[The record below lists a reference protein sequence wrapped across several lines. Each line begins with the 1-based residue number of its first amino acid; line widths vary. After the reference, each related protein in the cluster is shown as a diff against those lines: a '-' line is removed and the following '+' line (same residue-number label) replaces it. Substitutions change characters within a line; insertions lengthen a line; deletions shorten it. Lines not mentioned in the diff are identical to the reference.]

1 MANVSIPAT
10 PLASTKTTTTIGSL
24 ETNMS
29 DRLITRRTATWMAAS
44 LCLVTFLALGP
55 ASGNALAWQDEKKSE
70 APADK
75 ADEKPASPPA
85 ATDGGA
91 DPGDGAAAG
100 GAAPDA
106 VDAEGGETEAAKPSE
121 SLLSK
126 SIGSLGY
133 FFGPIFLLIS
143 FTLVALVMMNVLQIR
158 RDVLLP
164 PEFVDDFEE
173 QLDNKDYQGAYNIAR
188 DHDSMVARVLTA
200 GLTKLNRGYSEAIEG
215 MQEVGEDENM
225 SLEHRLSYLA
235 LIGSIAPM
243 IGLAGTVTGMIDS
256 FDKIATVAQVEPAIL
271 AKGIEKALWTTLVG
285 LGIAIPAMI
294 AYSVL
299 RNRVSRLVLEV
310 GMVSEGLMARFQ
322 TLGRNKP
329 AAGGAATAPAA
340 PQE

>member
-1 MANVSIPAT
+1 
-10 PLASTKTTTTIGSL
+10 
-24 ETNMS
+24 MS
-29 DRLITRRTATWMAAS
+29 DQLLVRRTAIGFFAS
-44 LCLVTFLALGP
+44 LCLVLTLVIGPAANQALALQDDNKTSTPP
-55 ASGNALAWQDEKKSE
+55 AGEGAA
-70 APADK
+70 AAGGGG
-75 ADEKPASPPA
+75 AA

-91 DPGDGAAAG
+91 AG
-100 GAAPDA
+100 GADGGADGGAATADPDA
-106 VDAEGGETEAAKPSE
+106 AASGGGTAATSE
-121 SLLSK
+121 SLLTK
-126 SIGSLGY
+126 SIGSLGF

-164 PEFVDDFEE
+164 PSFVDDFEA
-173 QLDNKDYQGAYNIAR
+173 QLDNKDYQGAYNTAR
-188 DHDSMVARVLTA
+188 DDDSMVARVLTA
-200 GLTKLNRGYSEAIEG
+200 GLTKLNRGYSEAVEG

-243 IGLAGTVTGMIDS
+243 IGLAGTVTGMISS
-256 FDKIATVAQVEPAIL
+256 FDEIANSATQPEPAKL
-271 AKGIEKALWTTLVG
+271 ADGISTALWTTLVG

-294 AYSVL
+294 AYSIL

-322 TLGRNKP
+322 SLGRAKP
-329 AAGGAATAPAA
+329 SAGGAAAPAPAA

>member
-1 MANVSIPAT
+1 
-10 PLASTKTTTTIGSL
+10 
-24 ETNMS
+24 MS
-29 DRLITRRTATWMAAS
+29 DRLLARRTVAWMAAS
-44 LCLVTFLALGP
+44 LCLVTFLAP
-55 ASGNALAWQDEKKSE
+55 ASGHALAWQDTEKSE
-70 APADK
+70 APAGGG
-75 ADEKPASPPA
+75 DETPAPA
-85 ATDGGA
+85 PAPAPAGGGDAAGDGG
-91 DPGDGAAAG
+91 D
-100 GAAPDA
+100 AAP
-106 VDAEGGETEAAKPSE
+106 GEAGEAGEAGTEAAPSK
-121 SLLSK
+121 SLLTK

-164 PEFVDDFEE
+164 PDFVDDFEA

-200 GLTKLNRGYSEAIEG
+200 GLTKLNRGYSEAVEG

-243 IGLAGTVTGMIDS
+243 IGLAGTVTGMIAS
-256 FDKIATVAQVEPAIL
+256 FDEIATAISVEPAKL
-271 AKGIEKALWTTLVG
+271 ADGIQKALWTTLVG
-285 LGIAIPAMI
+285 LGIAIPAMVS
-294 AYSVL
+294 YSIL

-322 TLGRNKP
+322 SLGRSKP
-329 AAGGAATAPAA
+329 AAGGGAVTPAPAA

>member
-1 MANVSIPAT
+1 
-10 PLASTKTTTTIGSL
+10 
-24 ETNMS
+24 MS
-29 DRLITRRTATWMAAS
+29 DRLFARRTAAWMVAS
-44 LCLVTFLALGP
+44 LCLATFLALGP
-55 ASGNALAWQDEKKSE
+55 ASGFALAWQDTKKTDPAAAGGGS
-70 APADK
+70 APA
-75 ADEKPASPPA
+75 PAPTPA
-85 ATDGGA
+85 AGGNAAADPAAGGA
-91 DPGDGAAAG
+91 AGAAAG
-100 GAAPDA
+100 GGGTADPSAAADSGPTA
-106 VDAEGGETEAAKPSE
+106 PTSQ

-126 SIGSLGY
+126 AGEALGL
-133 FFGPIFLLIS
+133 FFGSIFLLIS
-143 FTLVALVMMNVLQIR
+143 FALVALVMMNVLQIR

-164 PEFVDDFEE
+164 PDFVDDFES
-173 QLDNKDYQGAYNIAR
+173 QLDGKDYQGAYNIAR

-200 GLTKLNRGYSEAIEG
+200 GLTKLNRGYSEAVEG

-256 FDKIATVAQVEPAIL
+256 FDEIANSVTQVEPAKL
-271 AKGIEKALWTTLVG
+271 ADGIQKALWTTLVG

-322 TLGRNKP
+322 TLGRSKP
-329 AAGGAATAPAA
+329 AGGGAAAAPAPAA
-340 PQE
+340 PLE

>member
-1 MANVSIPAT
+1 
-10 PLASTKTTTTIGSL
+10 G
-24 ETNMS
+24 
-29 DRLITRRTATWMAAS
+29 
-44 LCLVTFLALGP
+44 G
-55 ASGNALAWQDEKKSE
+55 
-70 APADK
+70 APA
-75 ADEKPASPPA
+75 
-85 ATDGGA
+85 G
-91 DPGDGAAAG
+91 DPTAAAEG
-100 GAAPDA
+100 EAAAP
-106 VDAEGGETEAAKPSE
+106 TSE
-121 SLLSK
+121 SLLKK

-133 FFGPIFLLIS
+133 FFGPIFLLLS

-164 PEFVDDFEE
+164 PEFVDDFEA
-173 QLDNKDYQGAYNIAR
+173 QLDNKDYQGAYNTAR

-200 GLTKLNRGYSEAIEG
+200 GLTKLNRGYSEAVEG

-243 IGLAGTVTGMIDS
+243 IGLAGTVTGMIAS
-256 FDKIATVAQVEPAIL
+256 FDEIATATQVEPSKL
-271 AKGIEKALWTTLVG
+271 ADGIQKALWTTLVG
-285 LGIAIPAMI
+285 LGIAIPAMV

-322 TLGRNKP
+322 TLGRGKS
-329 AAGGAATAPAA
+329 AGGGGTAPAPAA

>member
-1 MANVSIPAT
+1 
-10 PLASTKTTTTIGSL
+10 
-24 ETNMS
+24 MS
-29 DRLITRRTATWMAAS
+29 DRLLARRTAAWMVAS
-44 LCLVTFLALGP
+44 LCLATFLALGP
-55 ASGNALAWQDEKKSE
+55 AAGFALAWQDTKK
-70 APADK
+70 
-75 ADEKPASPPA
+75 
-85 ATDGGA
+85 TD
-91 DPGDGAAAG
+91 PSAAG
-100 GAAPDA
+100 GGSAPAPAPAAGGDA
-106 VDAEGGETEAAKPSE
+106 AADPAAGAAGEGGTVDPSDTSGE
-121 SLLSK
+121 GATAPSSQSLLERA
-126 SIGSLGY
+126 GEALGW

-143 FTLVALVMMNVLQIR
+143 FGLVALVMMNVLQIR

-164 PEFVDDFEE
+164 PDFVDDFES
-173 QLDNKDYQGAYNIAR
+173 QLDSKDYQGAYNIAR

-200 GLTKLNRGYSEAIEG
+200 GLTKLNRGYSEAVEG

-243 IGLAGTVTGMIDS
+243 IGLAGTVTGMIAA
-256 FDKIATVAQVEPAIL
+256 FDEIANSVTQVEPAKL
-271 AKGIEKALWTTLVG
+271 AAGIQKALWTTLVG

-322 TLGRNKP
+322 TLGRGKP
-329 AAGGAATAPAA
+329 AGGSATPAPAA